1 MNTTKRVIIAV
12 VVVAVLSIAGILTR
26 EGYLLATAAPNI
38 TVDYAEQINTRV
50 RETNQSLALPKGDYA
65 AFEHLLRTIA
75 EPDRQRARTAF
86 PTENSPQVQYTSLY
100 SPSESDEQRALA
112 QQAMADHVASGRIDT
127 LEQLPGLVGAYRKIP
142 GNSQMLS
149 VLLPELSDARHVAR
163 LLNAR
168 FVLAAREGRQA
179 DAATEL
185 QRVVSLGSILT
196 RQAILI
202 DRLVGVAIH
211 SLAIDS
217 IRDLHASGHMPG
229 SLAAKLLPITQQ
241 IGTRPA
247 YALQLESERACML
260 DVIQRTH
267 TKQGRFIPS
276 EFDRILGAT
285 GFVAPLR
292 LPVFMPRKAE
302 TEALANQFYD
312 LAITVSQ
319 QPAAARNYAQLDA
332 VSDVKNANPVIR
344 AMIPALSTAL
354 SSEDQLLTTL
364 HGTQTLL
371 ALEIYRDRTGT
382 YPRKL
387 SELVP
392 SVLQQ
397 LPPDVIAKD
406 NTFRYTLR
414 PDGVTTGRPFLLYS
428 IGRDQTDNQGT
439 EHPTLDVTA
448 LTLSSMNAG
457 FDYVVNRKNASNL
470 PAESSA
476 PRAK

>member
-1 MNTTKRVIIAV
+1 MSTTKRVIIAV
-12 VVVAVLSIAGILTR
+12 VVLLVLSIAGILTR

-75 EPDRQRARTAF
+75 EPDRQRARAAF
-86 PTENSPQVQYTSLY
+86 PTDNSPQVQYAALY
-100 SPSESDEQRALA
+100 NPGESDEQQTLA

-127 LEQLPGLVGAYRKIP
+127 LEQLPGLVGAFRKIP

-179 DAATEL
+179 DAAIEL
-185 QRVVSLGSILT
+185 QRIVSLGSILT
-196 RQAILI
+196 RQATLI

-229 SLAAKLLPITQQ
+229 SLAAKLLPIAQQ
-241 IGTRPA
+241 IGTRPT
-247 YALQLESERACML
+247 YAPQLESERACML

-276 EFDRILGAT
+276 EFDRILGGT
-285 GFVAPLR
+285 GFRAPLQ

-302 TEALANQFYD
+302 TEALANNFYD
-312 LAITVSQ
+312 LAINISQ
-319 QPAAARNYAQLDA
+319 QPSPARDYSQLDA
-332 VSDVKNANPVIR
+332 ATAIKSANPVFS
-344 AMIPALSTAL
+344 AMIPALSKAL
-354 SSEDQLLTTL
+354 TSEDQLLTTL
-364 HGTQTLL
+364 HGVQTLL
-371 ALEIYRDRTGT
+371 ALEIHRDRTGA
-382 YPRKL
+382 YPRTL
-387 SELVP
+387 NELVP
-392 SVLQQ
+392 SVFPQ

-406 NTFRYTLR
+406 GTFRYTPR
-414 PDGVTTGRPFLLYS
+414 PEGVTSGRPFLLYS
-428 IGRDQTDNQGT
+428 IGRDQIDNQGT

-448 LTLSSMNAG
+448 LTLSSLNAG
-457 FDYVVNRKNASNL
+457 IDYVVNRKSPSNI
-470 PAESSA
+470 PADSSA
-476 PRAK
+476 PRAQ